1 MTLLICEDCGEF
13 ARVTVEPYGGGKMAV
28 YNCPKCGESYETNPQ
43 DEFETR
49 TDLTHAEQLEKF
61 GWCLCEGT
69 NGEGHLSKD
78 CPR

>member
-43 DEFETR
+43 T
-49 TDLTHAEQLEKF
+49 
-61 GWCLCEGT
+61 GV
-69 NGEGHLSKD
+69 N
-78 CPR
+78 